1 MVIGSNVYTLKGKK
15 AAMGYTVI
23 RCTLL
28 DISDYF
34 ETFVVLCENK
44 RDKIS
49 PYVCWIA
56 RLEKETGEVSYE
68 SGVYSSDLESGF
80 GWYEKR
86 GGS

>member
-23 RCTLL
+23 RSTLL

-34 ETFVVLCENK
+34 ETLVVLCENK
-44 RDKIS
+44 SDTIS

-56 RLEKETGEVSYE
+56 KIDKETDQVSYE
-68 SGVYSSDLESGF
+68 SGVYSSDIESGF

-86 GGS
+86 GGR